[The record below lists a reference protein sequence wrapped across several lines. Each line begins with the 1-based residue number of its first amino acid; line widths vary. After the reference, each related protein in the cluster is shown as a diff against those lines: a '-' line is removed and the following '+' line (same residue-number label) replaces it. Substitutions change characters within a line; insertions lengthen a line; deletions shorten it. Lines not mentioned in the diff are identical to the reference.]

1 MKHSFIKTIVI
12 AGVAMA
18 PVIAQAQSK
27 GAATPET
34 TNPPLV
40 NKAGEDKERRVARQD
55 PETRARNLATMFD
68 RLDADS
74 NGSLSREEFVKMGT
88 RQPRKNMERKSKR
101 EPREGEAKEMKKPEA
116 EKDQE
121 AKKAA
126 DDAAA
131 ADKAAKEA
139 AAKATEKNRTTGT
152 TGGTGSSA
160 SGSNADGS
168 ANTGTVAPRP

>member
-1 MKHSFIKTIVI
+1 
-12 AGVAMA
+12 MA

-40 NKAGEDKERRVARQD
+40 NKAREDKERRVARQD

-88 RQPRKNMERKSKR
+88 RQPRKNMERKGKR
-101 EPREGEAKEMKKPEA
+101 EPRDAEAKEMKKPEA

-121 AKKAA
+121 TKRAA
-126 DDAAA
+126 DDTAA
-131 ADKAAKEA
+131 ADKEA

>member
-12 AGVAMA
+12 AGMAMA

-27 GAATPET
+27 DPATPESA
-34 TNPPLV
+34 NPPLI
-40 NKAGEDKERRVARQD
+40 KKDGDDQEKRGARQD
-55 PETRARNLATMFD
+55 PEARTRNLAAMFD
-68 RLDADS
+68 RLDADA
-74 NGSLSREEFVKMGT
+74 NGSLSREEFVKMGA
-88 RQPRKNMERKSKR
+88 RQPRKNMDRKSKR
-101 EPREGEAKEMKKPEA
+101 EPAEGDAKEMKKAEA
-116 EKDQE
+116 EKEQE
-121 AKKAA
+121 MKKSA